1 VLIFVSSLVR
11 TLSFAYVSISLVGLK
26 LFLIYLGCSPPLV
39 GWKVIVNAHCLS
51 RISLSLE
58 LI

>member
-39 GWKVIVNAHCLS
+39 GWKVM
-51 RISLSLE
+51 
-58 LI
+58 